1 MKELFRRV
9 FLESLEAL
17 SPKELFRNLLGEDL
31 RSVLPL
37 FVGGRVHP
45 LAWGKGASE
54 MALAWES
61 LYPDSF
67 NEGCAVVL
75 KDDPRAEALSP
86 RWRVCRGNHPL
97 PDGSSLKAG
106 LELFRWVRE
115 RVERDDLLLLLMSGG
130 ASALAVLPAEGITLE
145 EKVGAVEALMRSGA
159 SIGELNTLRRHLS
172 SIKGGRL
179 AKAVYPASTLTL
191 ALSDVSGGRLED
203 IGSGPGVP
211 DGTTF
216 FDLERILRRRDL
228 WERVPP
234 GVARYIRQ
242 GLEGLREETPKE
254 GSLEMSRQ
262 RGMVLADTSTALSR
276 AELLFRREGFD
287 PETLSADD
295 GGEAREVGRLYAQ
308 RVKDLA
314 NHSSGTVLALAGGET
329 TVTVKG
335 RGKGGR
341 NLELLL
347 SMAMEMEGF
356 SGSWTFLSAGTDGRD
371 GTSSFAGGILDEAGW
386 RRAKERGANPRALLD
401 KNDSHAFFVEGGC
414 GLTTGPTG
422 TNVRDLRFFWVR
434 RDQ

>member
-9 FLESLEAL
+9 FLESLQAL
-17 SPKELFRNLLGEDL
+17 SPKELFRNLLGEDP
-31 RSVLPL
+31 RSSLL
-37 FVGGRVHP
+37 LSGGGRVHP

-54 MALAWES
+54 MALSWES
-61 LYPDSF
+61 LYPASF
-67 NEGCAVVL
+67 SEGCAVVL
-75 KDDPRAEALSP
+75 KDDPRAGALSP
-86 RWRVCRGNHPL
+86 RWRVHRGNHPL

-106 LELFRWVRE
+106 VELLRWVRE
-115 RVERDDLLLLLMSGG
+115 RVGREDLLLLLISGG
-130 ASALAVLPAEGITLE
+130 ASALGALPAEGITLE
-145 EKVGAVEALMRSGA
+145 EKVGALEALMRSGA

-216 FDLERILRRRDL
+216 SDLERILRERGL

-234 GVARYIRQ
+234 GVARYIHQ
-242 GLEGLREETPKE
+242 GLNGLREETPKK

-262 RGMVLADTSTALSR
+262 RGVVLADTSTALSR
-276 AELLFRREGFD
+276 AELLFRREGFK
-287 PETLSADD
+287 PRTFSADD
-295 GGEAREVGRLYAQ
+295 GGEAREVGRLYAR
-308 RVKDLA
+308 RVKELA
-314 NHSSGTVLALAGGET
+314 NLSKGPLLALAGGET

-335 RGKGGR
+335 RGRGGR

-356 SGSWTFLSAGTDGRD
+356 AGSWTFLSAGTDGRD
-371 GTSSFAGGILDEAGW
+371 GTSSFAGGILDESCW
-386 RRAKERGANPRALLD
+386 RSAKEREIDPRALLEE
-401 KNDSHAFFVEGGC
+401 NDSHAFFLDNGC

-422 TNVRDLRFFWVR
+422 TNVRDLRFFWAR